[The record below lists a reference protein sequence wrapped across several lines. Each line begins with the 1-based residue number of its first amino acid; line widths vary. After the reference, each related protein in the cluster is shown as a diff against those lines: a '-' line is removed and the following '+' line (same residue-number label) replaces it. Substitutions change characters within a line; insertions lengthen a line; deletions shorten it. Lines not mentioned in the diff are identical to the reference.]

1 MANTVTITT
10 ILDGVRNL
18 IKKIDIVGDGSGE
31 ETDTNIVDVS
41 AHGCTA
47 VSILKEY
54 HQLNGF
60 SARLEWDATTDTVA
74 FATIEGEGG
83 IDFNQLSGP
92 VNNNSGTGKTGDIF
106 LTTVGLGSGDS
117 GSLVLVMRKK

>member
-1 MANTVTITT
+1 MANAITITT

-31 ETDTNIVDVS
+31 ETDTLIVDVS

-54 HQLNGF
+54 HQISGF
-60 SARLEWDATTDTVA
+60 SANLEWDASTDTVA

-83 IDFNQLSGP
+83 IDFNLLGGP
-92 VNNNSGTGKTGDIF
+92 LNNNSGSGKTGDIMMS
-106 LTTVGLGSGDS
+106 TSGLSSGDT
-117 GSLVLVMRKK
+117 GSIILVMRKK